1 MDINDIVEK
10 IVDRVDISGL
20 DLVET
25 VDHGGELKAKVDD
38 GVGINV
44 EEVVDN
50 TVVNVSKSIL
60 FATEVEEDDLV
71 EADVDIEVV
80 DTIWEGWALSICKKR
95 FLACRVKAEE

>member
-1 MDINDIVEK
+1 M
-10 IVDRVDISGL
+10 SGL

-25 VDHGGELKAKVDD
+25 VDHGGELNAKVDD

-60 FATEVEEDDLV
+60 LATEVDDLV

>member
-10 IVDRVDISGL
+10 IVDRVDMSGL

-25 VDHGGELKAKVDD
+25 VDHGGELNAKVDD

-60 FATEVEEDDLV
+60 LATEVDDLV

>member
-25 VDHGGELKAKVDD
+25 VDHGELKAKVDD